1 MLWHLGHRGSS
12 RDSITYI
19 MHRGH
24 PARII
29 GSGAPAASGLPS
41 DDTHELGGDAVD
53 DDDDDSRLGEAP
65 PPPPPTPTPPRWPPV
80 APPDDDGAPRDRDDR
95 LSRSPCSFDP
105 TLPLFLLIFLS
116 MITKP
121 SRAPTTAQQLTPPTL
136 SHARAYYSFLW
147 SARLLVLPEWNEAGQ
162 ASSVARAWVFVDLW
176 CGGATPVCV
185 I

>member
-29 GSGAPAASGLPS
+29 GGAPAASGLPS

-65 PPPPPTPTPPRWPPV
+65 PPPPRWPPV

-95 LSRSPCSFDP
+95 LSRSSCSFDP